1 MSTKEIGTNKEKL
14 LSASGVGQILN
25 CSKRS
30 VYRYAY
36 SASIP
41 APVRLSGS
49 IKWKLS
55 DINLFLECNCN
66 MAEFQTRKDQR
77 KC

>member
-1 MSTKEIGTNKEKL
+1 MKTANQSNNEKL
-14 LSASGVGQILN
+14 LSASGVGEKLN

-36 SASIP
+36 SATIP

-49 IKWKLS
+49 TKWKLS
-55 DINLFLECNCN
+55 DISLFLDCDCDMLKFQARKE
-66 MAEFQTRKDQR
+66 AEDVR
-77 KC
+77 

>member
-1 MSTKEIGTNKEKL
+1 MKQEANQTNNEKL
-14 LSASGVGQILN
+14 LSAQGVGEILN

-36 SASIP
+36 GARIP

-49 IKWKLS
+49 TKWKLS
-55 DINLFLECNCN
+55 DIDLFLACNCN
-66 MAEFQTRKDQR
+66 MAAFETK
-77 KC
+77 KGGSV